1 MRPYVESD
9 AEWLSKRHRCHHC
22 AMSEDFHL
30 FVNGRVFH
38 AEHGARELMTGAQ
51 IADLVGVPAN
61 RAVIRLDPKIDP
73 KDLRVD
79 TFCPP
84 AFGNQPGTPGYIGV
98 RVTHIPSG
106 LIASYQDEKSQTK
119 NRAAAMHTLRTQLY
133 ESGRAKQREIGANE
147 VVNIESG
154 DHFLV
159 TAL

>member
-1 MRPYVESD
+1 
-9 AEWLSKRHRCHHC
+9 
-22 AMSEDFHL
+22 MSEDFHL

-84 AFGNQPGTPGYIGV
+84 RLRKPTWDPGLHRCSYHSHSERPRCLLSGREVTDQEPSRGHAH
-98 RVTHIPSG
+98 VTHT
-106 LIASYQDEKSQTK
+106 A
-119 NRAAAMHTLRTQLY
+119 LR
-133 ESGRAKQREIGANE
+133 IGAGKTA
-147 VVNIESG
+147 G
-154 DHFLV
+154 DRSE
-159 TAL
+159 